1 MLKKI
6 LDDDPHMLLEWLI
19 IIKGDYFFDM
29 KYDEFMDKKS
39 SDIEY
44 KLIQFI

>member
-1 MLKKI
+1 MINYNKSRL
-6 LDDDPHMLLEWLI
+6 
-19 IIKGDYFFDM
+19 FFDM